1 LVGVIAACNFFSE
14 PGKNALTFLK
24 EMQFSFRENHM
35 TNLLATAFA
44 QNLSN
49 TLEPIAA
56 GFRSMN
62 LPEPLTHWGH
72 PFFMSIV
79 IFMMGSFVAITGWK
93 SRTSPDTEVVNKSRA
108 NHRKVAPLMSLFLTI
123 GYTGGLLSLVM
134 QQKPVLESPHFWTG
148 SVVVLLLWLNGSLG
162 FLGIKGEAK
171 LTRSAHAYI
180 GSAIVALL
188 LVHAALGLNLGLSI

>member
-1 LVGVIAACNFFSE
+1 MTE
-14 PGKNALTFLK
+14 LT
-24 EMQFSFRENHM
+24 
-35 TNLLATAFA
+35 LLAATAFA
-44 QNLSN
+44 DSLSQ

-79 IFMMGSFVAITGWK
+79 IFMMGSFVAISGWK
-93 SRTSPDTEVVNKSRA
+93 SRTSSDSAVVDKSRA

-134 QQKPVLESPHFWTG
+134 QQKPILESPHFWTG
-148 SVVVLLLWLNGSLG
+148 SVVVLLLWFNGSLG
-162 FLGIKGEAK
+162 FLGIKGESK
-171 LTRSAHAYI
+171 LSRTAHAYV
-180 GSAIVALL
+180 GSAIMALL
-188 LVHAALGLNLGLSI
+188 LVHVALGFNLGISI